1 MQACSSAARCETDE
15 RLVFLLDNRKKNPAI
30 RTLQYIKPHWYL
42 ILASTVAGVLK
53 LTLPLILPQVVKYF
67 TDEVLVP
74 GSLLTNQQKLSEIYK
89 WLVILLLLYIFVY
102 IPAAFVR
109 QAGSTE
115 VSNRIMHTMRCEL
128 YDRLQLMSAQ
138 FHQDNK
144 SGNLVSRISSDVE
157 QVHGFIWNVATNIWI
172 DSIVIIVYLTLMLS
186 ISVPLTI
193 LAAVTLPLSVI
204 ATKKIRAHIR
214 KSSQKTQSDIADIS
228 GYMQER
234 MAGFAV
240 VKLFNMEEFE
250 KQQFKRIST
259 SIYRSR
265 KKRNRYFSLGESM
278 TGALSEIICSIIVCL
293 SAIYIVK
300 GQMTI
305 GGMIVFYSYLGYF
318 MTPLR
323 RFAELNVTYAQSIA
337 GIERVYEILD
347 TPLDITEKENA
358 IDLTPEAKMCID
370 FNHVTFQYDKKSDT
384 PNLSD
389 ITFSVKEGEKVALVG
404 SSGCGKTT
412 IVSLL
417 SRFYDV
423 DSGSILIAGEDIRNY
438 TLHSLY
444 ARMGMVFQDT
454 ILFSGTI
461 AENLRYGKPDATLA
475 EMETAAKAANAYSFI
490 MQTPDQWNTL
500 LGERGIGL
508 SGGQKQRLA
517 IARVFLRNPSL
528 LILDE
533 ATSALDS
540 ESEKLVQSALDNLM
554 ENRTSLI
561 IAHRLSTIVNADRII
576 VMDRGR
582 IVESGRHDELL
593 SKNGR
598 YTELY
603 RMQFQDVLSHRT
615 AGPQQSPQDIR

>member
-1 MQACSSAARCETDE
+1 M
-15 RLVFLLDNRKKNPAI
+15 NKIHKNPAL
-30 RTLQYIKPHWYL
+30 RTLRYIKPHWYL

-53 LTLPLILPQVVKYF
+53 LTLPLVLPQVVKYF
-67 TDEVLVP
+67 TDVVLVS
-74 GSLLTNQQKLSEIYK
+74 GSPFTDQQKLSEIYK
-89 WLVILLLLYIFVY
+89 WLIILLLLYIFIY
-102 IPAAFVR
+102 IPATFVR

-115 VSNRIMHTMRCEL
+115 VSNRVMHTMRCEL
-128 YDRLQLMSAQ
+128 YDHLQLMSAQ

-144 SGNLVSRISSDVE
+144 SGNLVTRISSDVE

-172 DSIVIIVYLTLMLS
+172 DSIIIVIYLALMLS
-186 ISVPLTI
+186 INVPLTI
-193 LAAVTLPLSVI
+193 IAAITLPLSVI

-214 KSSQKTQSDIADIS
+214 KSSQDAQRDIADIS

-240 VKLFNMEEFE
+240 VKLFHMEAQE
-250 KQQFKRIST
+250 KQQFRKISN
-259 SIYRSR
+259 SIYQSR
-265 KKRNRYFSLGESM
+265 KKRNRYFSLGEAL
-278 TGALSEIICSIIVCL
+278 TGSFSEVICSIIVCL

-347 TPLDITEKENA
+347 TPPDIVEKTNA
-358 IDLTPEAKMCID
+358 VDLAPQNNMRID
-370 FNHVTFQYDKKSDT
+370 FQHVTFQYDKNSDVC
-384 PNLSD
+384 NLSD
-389 ITFSVKEGEKVALVG
+389 ITFSIKEGEKIALVG

-412 IVSLL
+412 IVNLL

-423 DSGSILIAGEDIRNY
+423 DSGSILLSGTDIRDCS
-438 TLHSLY
+438 LHSLY
-444 ARMGMVFQDT
+444 DRMGMVFQDT

-461 AENLRYGKPDATLA
+461 AENLRYGKPDATQA
-475 EMETAAKAANAYSFI
+475 EMEAAARAANAYDFI
-490 MQTPDQWNTL
+490 MQTPDQWDTL

-540 ESEKLVQSALDNLM
+540 ESEKLVQGALDHLM

-561 IAHRLSTIVNADRII
+561 IAHRLSTIVNADRIL
-576 VMDRGR
+576 VMDHGR
-582 IVESGRHDELL
+582 IVEAGQHEELL
-593 SKNGR
+593 AKNGR

-603 RMQFQDVLSHRT
+603 RMQFKDVLSHPSVSKAIT
-615 AGPQQSPQDIR
+615 NF